1 MIEKTCHLVLCVLL
15 ALMPV
20 WGILWILSVPDY
32 FELGL
37 VSEQSVTLVLGL
49 GVGAAFLKYPY
60 GEKPGLLDLTLAL
73 VGCGVWIW
81 ASINIQDWYLE
92 AAERPPKMWVP
103 GIFAILSMMEGI
115 RKAAGGVIAGIVWVI
130 LIYGFLG
137 NHLPGV
143 IEAEVFPPTKT
154 LVYLYTDVNGIPGLV
169 LRIVVELVLA
179 FIIFGKMMDVS
190 GAMRFVNDLSLGL
203 MGHRRGGPAKVA
215 VVASSAF
222 GSISGSTVANIMST
236 GMVTIPMMKE
246 TGFQPKY
253 AAAIEAVASNGGQI
267 APPVMGATAFI
278 IAEFLEIP
286 YGEVALAALLPAIIY
301 FLVLFMQVDGVA
313 VRFGIKGIPKEQL
326 PNAMKVLISGWV
338 YLVPLAALIYVLI
351 GLGYRAGLAGM
362 YACGLLL
369 VLMIVRNRRL
379 PNRQEWHGFF
389 IGGGEN
395 LVPLVMIAGGA
406 GVIIGLMNSTGL
418 GFQLSL
424 ALTDV
429 AQSYGIFVML
439 LLTAFICIVL
449 GMGMPTAAVYVVL
462 VSIIAPAL
470 VEMKIPELAAHM
482 FIFYYGLLSMLTPPV
497 AVASMVAAQVAGS
510 DMWRTGLIGLQLAVA
525 AFLMPFLWAYNPAL
539 LGQGSWQEITYVTIS
554 CVVAG
559 LLVGQMSMVMGR
571 SILGTLSGFGF
582 LLAAIIIGSS
592 TIWLGASDPVALIP
606 AAVGLLVV
614 WFMRNWRARLA
625 VSSQQAL

>member
-1 MIEKTCHLVLCVLL
+1 MTDRICHLALCTFL
-15 ALMPV
+15 ALMPL
-20 WGILWILSVPDY
+20 WGILWIFSVPDY
-32 FELGL
+32 FQLGL
-37 VSEQSVTLVLGL
+37 VSEQAVIIVLGL
-49 GVGAAFLKYPY
+49 GIAAAFLKYPY
-60 GEKPGLLDLTLAL
+60 GEKAGIFDLIIA
-73 VGCGVWIW
+73 VIGCGVWLW
-81 ASINIQDWYLE
+81 AALNLQEWYLD

-103 GIFAILSMMEGI
+103 GIIAVLAMMEGI

-169 LRIVVELVLA
+169 LRIIVELVLA

-190 GAMRFVNDLSLGL
+190 GAMKFVNDLSLGL

-236 GMVTIPMMKE
+236 GVVTIPMMKE

-301 FLVLFMQVDGVA
+301 FLVLFLQVDGVA
-313 VRFGIKGIPKEQL
+313 VRFGIKGLPKDQL
-326 PNAMKVLISGWV
+326 PNAWKVLVSGWI
-338 YLVPLAALIYVLI
+338 YLVPLAVLIYVLI

-369 VLMIVRNRRL
+369 IFMIVRNRRL
-379 PNRQEWHGFF
+379 PNWEEWKGFF
-389 IGGGEN
+389 VGGGEN
-395 LVPLVMIAGGA
+395 LVPLVMIGGGA

-424 ALTDV
+424 ALTEI
-429 AQSYGIFVML
+429 AQAYGVLAML
-439 LLTAFICIVL
+439 VLTAFICILL

-470 VEMKIPELAAHM
+470 IDMKIPGLAAHM

-497 AVASMVAAQVAGS
+497 AVASMVAAQIAGS
-510 DMWRTGLIGLQLAVA
+510 DMWRTGLVGLQLAAA
-525 AFLMPFLWAYNPAL
+525 AFLMPFLWVFNPAL
-539 LGQGSWQEITYVTIS
+539 LLQGTLEEIIYVVITTVTAGIVIGQMTKVVGSGGMMGSFGVI
-554 CVVAG
+554 G
-559 LLVGQMSMVMGR
+559 LLVAAVFIGG
-571 SILGTLSGFGF
+571 GTVWYGTTHPGALVPAGLALII
-582 LLAAIIIGSS
+582 LLAMRIVRQRK
-592 TIWLGASDPVALIP
+592 L
-606 AAVGLLVV
+606 AAETE
-614 WFMRNWRARLA
+614 
-625 VSSQQAL
+625 

>member
-1 MIEKTCHLVLCVLL
+1 MTDKICHFALCVFL
-15 ALMPV
+15 ALMPL
-20 WGILWILSVPDY
+20 WGILWIFSVPDY
-32 FELGL
+32 FEAGL
-37 VSEQSVTLVLGL
+37 VSEQAVIVVLGL
-49 GVGAAFLKYPY
+49 GIAAAFLKYPY
-60 GEKPGLLDLTLAL
+60 GEKAGILDLIIA
-73 VGCGVWIW
+73 VIGCGVWLW
-81 ASINIQDWYLE
+81 AAFNLQEWYLE

-103 GIFAILSMMEGI
+103 GIIAVLSMMEGI

-130 LIYGFLG
+130 LLYGFLG

-169 LRIVVELVLA
+169 LRIIVELVLA

-190 GAMRFVNDLSLGL
+190 GAMKFVNDLSLGL

-236 GMVTIPMMKE
+236 GVVTIPMMKE

-278 IAEFLEIP
+278 IAEFLELP
-286 YGEVALAALLPAIIY
+286 YGEVALAALLPAVIY
-301 FLVLFMQVDGVA
+301 FLVLFLQVDGVA
-313 VRFGIKGIPKEQL
+313 VRFGIKGLPKDQL
-326 PNAMKVLISGWV
+326 PNALKVLARGWV
-338 YLVPLAALIYVLI
+338 YLVPLAVLIYVLI

-369 VLMIVRNRRL
+369 VFMIVRNRRL
-379 PNRQEWHGFF
+379 PNWAEWKGFF
-389 IGGGEN
+389 VGGGEN
-395 LVPLVMIAGGA
+395 LVPLVMIGGGA

-424 ALTDV
+424 ALTEI
-429 AQSYGIFVML
+429 AQAYGVLAML
-439 LLTAFICIVL
+439 FLTAFICILL

-470 VEMKIPELAAHM
+470 IDMKIPPLAAHM

-497 AVASMVAAQVAGS
+497 AVASMVAAQIAGS
-510 DMWRTGLIGLQLAVA
+510 DMWRTGLVGLQLAAA
-525 AFLMPFLWAYNPAL
+525 AFLMPFLWVFNPAL
-539 LGQGSWQEITYVTIS
+539 LLQGTTLEIVYVVITTVTAGIVIGQMTKVVGSGGMTGSLGVI
-554 CVVAG
+554 G
-559 LLVGQMSMVMGR
+559 LLV
-571 SILGTLSGFGF
+571 
-582 LLAAIIIGSS
+582 AAIFIGGG
-592 TIWLGASDPVALIP
+592 TVWYGTTHPGALVPAVLALIILFAMRIVRQRKV
-606 AAVGLLVV
+606 AAETE
-614 WFMRNWRARLA
+614 
-625 VSSQQAL
+625 

>member
-1 MIEKTCHLVLCVLL
+1 MTDRICHLALCTFL
-15 ALMPV
+15 ALMPL
-20 WGILWILSVPDY
+20 WGILWIFSVPDY
-32 FELGL
+32 FQLGL
-37 VSEQSVTLVLGL
+37 VSEQAVIIVLGL
-49 GVGAAFLKYPY
+49 GIAAAFLKYPY
-60 GEKPGLLDLTLAL
+60 GEKAGIFDLIIA
-73 VGCGVWIW
+73 VIGCGVWLW
-81 ASINIQDWYLE
+81 AALNLQEWYLD

-103 GIFAILSMMEGI
+103 GIIAVLAMMEGI

-169 LRIVVELVLA
+169 LRIIVELVLA

-190 GAMRFVNDLSLGL
+190 GAMKFVNDLSLGL

-236 GMVTIPMMKE
+236 GVVTIPMMKE

-301 FLVLFMQVDGVA
+301 FLVLFLQVDGVA
-313 VRFGIKGIPKEQL
+313 VRFGIKGLPKDQL
-326 PNAMKVLISGWV
+326 PNAWKVLVSGWI
-338 YLVPLAALIYVLI
+338 YLVPLAVLIYVLI

-369 VLMIVRNRRL
+369 IFMIVRNRRL
-379 PNRQEWHGFF
+379 PNWEEWKGFF
-389 IGGGEN
+389 VGGGEN
-395 LVPLVMIAGGA
+395 LVPLVMIGGGA

-424 ALTDV
+424 ALTEI
-429 AQSYGIFVML
+429 AQAYGVLAML
-439 LLTAFICIVL
+439 VLTAFICILL

-470 VEMKIPELAAHM
+470 IDMKIPGLAAHM

-497 AVASMVAAQVAGS
+497 AVASMVAAQIAGS
-510 DMWRTGLIGLQLAVA
+510 DMWRTGLVGLQLAAA
-525 AFLMPFLWAYNPAL
+525 AFLMPFLWVFNPAL
-539 LGQGSWQEITYVTIS
+539 LLQGTLEEIIYVVITTVTAGIVIGQMTKVVGSGGMMGSFGVI
-554 CVVAG
+554 G
-559 LLVGQMSMVMGR
+559 LLVAAVFIGG
-571 SILGTLSGFGF
+571 GTVWYGTTHPRALVPAGLALII
-582 LLAAIIIGSS
+582 LLAMRIVRQRK
-592 TIWLGASDPVALIP
+592 L
-606 AAVGLLVV
+606 AAETE
-614 WFMRNWRARLA
+614 
-625 VSSQQAL
+625 

>member
-1 MIEKTCHLVLCVLL
+1 MTDRICNLALCIFL
-15 ALMPV
+15 ALMPF
-20 WGILWILSVPDY
+20 WGIMWILSVPDY
-32 FELGL
+32 FEAGL
-37 VSEQSVTLVLGL
+37 VSEQAVTIVMGL
-49 GVGAAFLKYPY
+49 GIGAAFLKYPY
-60 GEKPGLLDLTLAL
+60 GEKAGYLDLLLA
-73 VGCGVWIW
+73 VIGCGVWVW
-81 ASINIQDWYLE
+81 ASINLQEWYLE

-103 GIFAILSMMEGI
+103 AIVAILSMMEGI

-169 LRIVVELVLA
+169 LRIIVELVLA

-190 GAMRFVNDLSLGL
+190 GAMKFVNDLSLGL

-236 GMVTIPMMKE
+236 GVVTIPMMKE

-286 YGEVALAALLPAIIY
+286 YGEVALAALLPAVIY
-301 FLVLFMQVDGVA
+301 FLVLFLQVDGVA
-313 VRFGIKGIPKEQL
+313 VRFKIRGIPKEQL
-326 PNAMKVLISGWV
+326 PDALKVLISGWI
-338 YLVPLAALIYVLI
+338 YLVPLAVLIYVLI

-369 VLMIVRNRRL
+369 VFMIVRNRRL
-379 PNRQEWHGFF
+379 PNREEWKGFF
-389 IGGGEN
+389 VGGGEN
-395 LVPLVMIAGGA
+395 LVPLVMIGGGA

-424 ALTDV
+424 ALTEI
-429 AQSYGIFVML
+429 AQAYGVLVML
-439 LLTAFICIVL
+439 LLTAFICILL

-470 VEMKIPELAAHM
+470 IEMKIPGLAAHM

-497 AVASMVAAQVAGS
+497 AVASMVAAQIAGS
-510 DMWRTGLIGLQLAVA
+510 DMWRTGLVGLQLASA
-525 AFLMPFLWAYNPAL
+525 AFLMPFLWVFNPAL
-539 LGQGSWQEITYVTIS
+539 LLQGTWTEIVFVIITTVT
-554 CVVAG
+554 AG
-559 LLVGQMSMVMGR
+559 IVIGQMTRVVGSG
-571 SILGTLSGFGF
+571 GLSGSFGVLG
-582 LLAAIIIGSS
+582 LLAAAIFIGGS
-592 TIWLGASDPVALIP
+592 TVWYGATSPASLIP
-606 AAVGLLVV
+606 AALALLIM
-614 WFMRNWRARLA
+614 F
-625 VSSQQAL
+625 ALRIVRKRKSATETG

>member
-1 MIEKTCHLVLCVLL
+1 MIDKICHLVLCVFLGS
-15 ALMPV
+15 MPIL
-20 WGILWILSVPDY
+20 GILWILAVPDK
-32 FELGL
+32 FGMGL
-37 VSEQSVTLVLGL
+37 VSEQAVIIILGL
-49 GVGAAFLKYPY
+49 SVGAAYLKYPY
-60 GEKPGLLDLTLAL
+60 GEKTGLLELTLAL
-73 VGCGVWIW
+73 VACGVWFW
-81 ASINIQDWYLE
+81 ASYNLQDWYLE

-103 GIFAILSMMEGI
+103 GLFAILLMMEGI
-115 RKAAGGVIAGIVWVI
+115 RKAAGGIIAGIVWVM

-190 GAMRFVNDLSLGL
+190 GAMRFMNDLSLSL

-236 GMVTIPMMKE
+236 GVVTIPMMKDI
-246 TGFQPKY
+246 GFKPKY

-278 IAEFLEIP
+278 IAEFLELP
-286 YGEVALAALLPAIIY
+286 YGEVALAALLPAVLY
-301 FLVLFMQVDGVA
+301 FLVLFMQVDGIA
-313 VRFGIKGIPKEQL
+313 VRYGLKGIPKEQL
-326 PNAMKVLISGWV
+326 PEFLKVLISGWV
-338 YLVPLAALIYVLI
+338 YLVPLAVLIYVLI

-362 YACGLLL
+362 YSCALLL
-369 VLMIVRNRRL
+369 VLMILKNRRL
-379 PNRQEWHGFF
+379 PNREEWRGFLV
-389 IGGGEN
+389 GGGEN
-395 LVPLVMIAGGA
+395 LVPLVMIGA
-406 GVIIGLMNSTGL
+406 GAGIIIGLMNSTGL

-424 ALTDV
+424 ALTEV

-462 VSIIAPAL
+462 VSIVAPAL
-470 VEMKIPELAAHM
+470 IEMKVPDLSAHM
-482 FIFYYGLLSMLTPPV
+482 FIFYFGLLSMLTPPV
-497 AVASMVAAQVAGS
+497 AIASMVAAQMADS
-510 DMWRTGLIGLQLAVA
+510 DMWETGLVGLQLAVA

-539 LGQGSWQEITYVTIS
+539 LAQGTWQEITLVATT

-559 LLVGQMSMVMGR
+559 LLVGQMTMVMGR
-571 SILGTLSGFGF
+571 STLGTLSGFLF
-582 LLAAIIIGSS
+582 LITAIIIGSS
-592 TIWLGASDPVALIP
+592 TIWIGKSDPLVLVP
-606 AAVGLLVV
+606 AAAGLVIV
-614 WFMRNWRARLA
+614 FIVRMWRNRALFEAQRN
-625 VSSQQAL
+625 

>member
-1 MIEKTCHLVLCVLL
+1 
-15 ALMPV
+15 
-20 WGILWILSVPDY
+20 
-32 FELGL
+32 
-37 VSEQSVTLVLGL
+37 
-49 GVGAAFLKYPY
+49 
-60 GEKPGLLDLTLAL
+60 
-73 VGCGVWIW
+73 
-81 ASINIQDWYLE
+81 
-92 AAERPPKMWVP
+92 
-103 GIFAILSMMEGI
+103 
-115 RKAAGGVIAGIVWVI
+115 
-130 LIYGFLG
+130 
-137 NHLPGV
+137 
-143 IEAEVFPPTKT
+143 
-154 LVYLYTDVNGIPGLV
+154 
-169 LRIVVELVLA
+169 
-179 FIIFGKMMDVS
+179 
-190 GAMRFVNDLSLGL
+190 

-236 GMVTIPMMKE
+236 GVVTIPMMKE

-286 YGEVALAALLPAIIY
+286 YGEVALAALLPAILY

-313 VRFGIKGIPKEQL
+313 VRFGIKGLSKEQL
-326 PNAMKVLISGWV
+326 PKVGAVLAAGWV
-338 YLVPLAALIYVLI
+338 FLVPLAVMIYVLI

-369 VLMIVRNRRL
+369 ILMIVRNRRL
-379 PNRQEWHGFF
+379 PSKEEWHGFF

-406 GVIIGLMNSTGL
+406 GIIIGLMNSTGL
-418 GFQLSL
+418 AFQLSL
-424 ALTDV
+424 GLTEV
-429 AQSYGIFVML
+429 AQAYGILAML
-439 LLTAFICIVL
+439 LLTAFICILL

-470 VEMKIPELAAHM
+470 IEMKIPELSAHM
-482 FIFYYGLLSMLTPPV
+482 FIFYFGLLSMLTPPV

-539 LGQGSWQEITYVTIS
+539 LGQGTWQEITFVTIT

-559 LLVGQMSMVMGR
+559 MLVGQMSMVMGR
-571 SILGTLSGFGF
+571 SALGTLSGFGF
-582 LLAAIIIGSS
+582 LVGAIIIGSA
-592 TIWLGASDPVALIP
+592 TLWIGPADPLTLIP
-606 AAVGLLVV
+606 SGAGLLVV
-614 WFMRNWRARLA
+614 WLMRGWRARLA
-625 VSSQQAL
+625 DASQPA